1 MTLRLYTRA
10 AGSLE
15 VFLSQLDMTVFGQQV
30 NFTPY
35 ASESRSHER
44 NLEIPFHN

>member
-15 VFLSQLDMTVFGQQV
+15 VFLSQLDVTVFGQQV

-35 ASESRSHER
+35 ESRSHER